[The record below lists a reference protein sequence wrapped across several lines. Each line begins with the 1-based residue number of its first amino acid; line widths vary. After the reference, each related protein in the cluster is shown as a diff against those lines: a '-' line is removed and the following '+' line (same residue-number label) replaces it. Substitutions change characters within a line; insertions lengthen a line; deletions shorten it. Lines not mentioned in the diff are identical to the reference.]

1 MSTQKECTRSDMSQ
15 AMTQERIYSEVA
27 FTDER
32 DFEWIT
38 NTISE
43 ITNR

>member
-1 MSTQKECTRSDMSQ
+1 MSQ
-15 AMTQERIYSEVA
+15 AMTQERIYSEVT

-38 NTISE
+38 STINE